1 MERNAVNFPLDMAFA
16 CEVISGAAPVERR
29 LQLMDLMVSLAAG
42 PTKPT
47 SKTKGGQITK
57 GKQVPNRIYTESSRD
72 IARDLLVGEALYKM
86 SVALGVQIVPA
97 DAPDLFKHSPS
108 SSEKYHRQVTLA
120 KQELDKNRTR
130 ERLAKGI
137 DYAFKTTPKRTQE
150 GKKKVNGRNSILENL
165 FAKRKMGATI
175 KHKLGK
181 LFKRKGRG
189 EMGFS
194 CNALTVRRGRSPT
207 KLHRPR
213 KPLLHVGVNINTS
226 LQSFVSG
233 LSRPSEV
240 PPKVIR
246 PHPGF
251 VLEHLR
257 APGRALWGSCL
268 GAVPDFH
275 LSPPPSSNSAPPKAH
290 STKGVCKE
298 TFPTFREGSEVTE
311 TQRVLA
317 DLAAIAPPFNK
328 SGLARL
334 ETVREGAHQ
343 GFGT

>member
-1 MERNAVNFPLDMAFA
+1 M
-16 CEVISGAAPVERR
+16 
-29 LQLMDLMVSLAAG
+29 QLMFLRKLVARTLPRSRTKNKKHIPLNAAIMTTATSPFNIANPSRG
-42 PTKPT
+42 P
-47 SKTKGGQITK
+47 
-57 GKQVPNRIYTESSRD
+57 
-72 IARDLLVGEALYKM
+72 GE
-86 SVALGVQIVPA
+86 
-97 DAPDLFKHSPS
+97 
-108 SSEKYHRQVTLA
+108 TW
-120 KQELDKNRTR
+120 
-130 ERLAKGI
+130 
-137 DYAFKTTPKRTQE
+137 
-150 GKKKVNGRNSILENL
+150 
-165 FAKRKMGATI
+165 
-175 KHKLGK
+175 
-181 LFKRKGRG
+181 
-189 EMGFS
+189 
-194 CNALTVRRGRSPT
+194 
-207 KLHRPR
+207 
-213 KPLLHVGVNINTS
+213 

-257 APGRALWGSCL
+257 APGHALWGNCL